1 MLHFAI
7 VIDRTIGGGAL
18 GTSPGYG
25 YRPPSPG
32 EMAPGTNHVLE
43 EVLTILHRQEGDTKK
58 MINMLEEE
66 LSHMDV
72 KTSAGSINCEQ
83 EATADPK
90 ETKLAKKCLMNRS
103 KQILCLISRF

>member
-18 GTSPGYG
+18 GTPGYG
-25 YRPPSPG
+25 YRPPNSG
-32 EMAPGTNHVLE
+32 EMATGPKHVLE

-66 LSHMDV
+66 MSHMDV
-72 KTSAGSINCEQ
+72 
-83 EATADPK
+83 
-90 ETKLAKKCLMNRS
+90 
-103 KQILCLISRF
+103 SR

>member
-32 EMAPGTNHVLE
+32 EMAPGPKHVLE
-43 EVLTILHRQEGDTKK
+43 EVLTILHRQEGDTEK

-72 KTSAGSINCEQ
+72 
-83 EATADPK
+83 
-90 ETKLAKKCLMNRS
+90 
-103 KQILCLISRF
+103 SRYP

>member
-1 MLHFAI
+1 MFFGVSDGHIFFDFSNYYLI

-18 GTSPGYG
+18 GTSPTNR
-25 YRPPSPG
+25 YRYSPPNSG
-32 EMAPGTNHVLE
+32 EMATGPKHVLE

-72 KTSAGSINCEQ
+72 
-83 EATADPK
+83 
-90 ETKLAKKCLMNRS
+90 
-103 KQILCLISRF
+103 SR

>member
-18 GTSPGYG
+18 GTSPSNPGYG

-32 EMAPGTNHVLE
+32 EMATGPKHVLE
-43 EVLTILHRQEGDTKK
+43 EVLTILHRQEGDTEK

-72 KTSAGSINCEQ
+72 
-83 EATADPK
+83 
-90 ETKLAKKCLMNRS
+90 
-103 KQILCLISRF
+103 SR